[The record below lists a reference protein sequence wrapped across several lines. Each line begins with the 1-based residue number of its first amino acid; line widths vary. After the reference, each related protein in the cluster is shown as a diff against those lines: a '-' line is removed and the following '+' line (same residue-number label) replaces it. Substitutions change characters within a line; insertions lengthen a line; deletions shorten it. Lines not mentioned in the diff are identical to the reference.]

1 MSELAVKSS
10 ADLSQNPAGEQTF
23 VFDVTGMHCA
33 ACSSR
38 VERVLNAKEGVSA
51 TVNLALERADVA
63 VSGDFDADAI
73 KGFIEKT
80 GFGATLREGSL
91 AERQQQAEKLD
102 EARSEEEKR
111 SFYLFLFSAVMT
123 VPLVA
128 PMIGMVLGQSWHLNP
143 YLQLALALPVQVVV
157 GARFYRGAIAA
168 LANKAANMDVLV
180 ALGTSAAFLFSLYQV
195 AMLGQQSVGHLYFEA
210 SAAIL
215 TLIVFGKWLEGRA
228 RRSAAD
234 ALRALMGLR
243 PREARLIATD
253 GSGDRMVAI
262 EEVSVDNLIRVLP
275 GEVVPVDGEIEQGES
290 EFDEALLSG
299 ESVPVLRKAGDK
311 VIAGAVNGVGS
322 VTLKVVAL
330 GDDTVL
336 ARIIRLVDQAQTG
349 RARMQNLADRISAIF
364 VPIVVGLALLT
375 FFGWIL
381 VSGSFETALVAAVS
395 VLVIACPCALGLA
408 TPTALVAGTGAA
420 AKNGILIRDIDAL
433 EQAGKVSH
441 VVFDKT
447 GTLTEGKPSL
457 AEQRYFVDGQEAAIL
472 AAVAAVQ
479 AGSEHPL
486 AKACV
491 TAAAEESLV
500 LPKCDTTKAYV
511 GEGVEGVVDGARYL
525 IGTFD
530 FLKRHEVALDGIETE
545 MANMASEGLSVSA
558 VAKNAQLV
566 ALFGFRDEVRP
577 EAIEAIRLLKDKGFK
592 TMLLSGDAVQTV
604 ARVGDALGLDEVR
617 GGVSPQQKLSVLS
630 DLQAAGHAVAMVG
643 DGLNDAP
650 ALAKADLGI
659 AMGSGTDVAIG
670 AAAVTLMREDTRL
683 VASAFEIAQKTYRK
697 IWQNLFWAFVYNVIG
712 IPLAAF
718 GLLNPAFA
726 GAAMAFSSVS
736 VVSNALLLRRWRS
749 EH

>member
-1 MSELAVKSS
+1 MSDLAAKSS
-10 ADLSQNPAGEQTF
+10 VDLSQGAAEVQTF

-63 VSGDFDADAI
+63 VSGDFDADVI

-143 YLQLALALPVQVVV
+143 YLQLALALPVQVIV

-195 AMLGQQSVGHLYFEA
+195 AMLGHQSVGHLYFEA

-262 EEVSVDNLIRVLP
+262 EQVSVDNLIRVLP
-275 GEVVPVDGEIEQGES
+275 GEVVPVDGLIEQGES

-322 VTLKVVAL
+322 VTLRVVAL

-364 VPIVVGLALLT
+364 VPIVVGLALAT
-375 FFGWIL
+375 FFGWLL

-491 TAAAEESLV
+491 TAAEEQSLL

-511 GEGVEGVVDGARYL
+511 GEGVEGLVDGARYL

-530 FLKRHEVALDGIETE
+530 FLKRHGVALDGIETE

-558 VAKNAQLV
+558 VAKEAQLV

-630 DLQAAGHAVAMVG
+630 DLQAAGHAVAMIG

>member
-1 MSELAVKSS
+1 MSDLVAKSS
-10 ADLSQNPAGEQTF
+10 ADLSQGVADAQTF

-63 VSGDFDADAI
+63 VNGDFDADAI

-102 EARSEEEKR
+102 EARSEEEKQ

-128 PMIGMVLGQSWHLNP
+128 PMIGMALGQAWHLNP
-143 YLQLALALPVQVVV
+143 YIQLGLALPVQVIV

-195 AMLGQQSVGHLYFEA
+195 AMLGQQSAGHLYFEA

-243 PREARLIATD
+243 PREARLIAAD

-262 EEVSVDNLIRVLP
+262 EQVSVDNLIRVLP
-275 GEVVPVDGEIEQGES
+275 GEVVPVDGLIEQGES

-322 VTLKVVAL
+322 VTLRVVAL

-364 VPIVVGLALLT
+364 VPIVVGLALVT
-375 FFGWIL
+375 FLGWML

-457 AEQRYFVDGQEAAIL
+457 AEQRYFVDGQETGIL

-491 TAAAEESLV
+491 VAAAEQSLP

-511 GEGVEGVVDGARYL
+511 GEGVEGFVDGARYL

-530 FLKRHEVALDGIETE
+530 FLKRHGVSLDRIETE

-558 VAKNAQLV
+558 VAKDAQLV

-577 EAIEAIRLLKDKGFK
+577 EAIEAIALLKDKGFK

-604 ARVGDALGLDEVR
+604 ARVGDALGLDDVR

-630 DLQAAGHAVAMVG
+630 ELQAAGHAVAMIG

-670 AAAVTLMREDTRL
+670 AAALTLMREDTRL

>member
-1 MSELAVKSS
+1 MSDLAAKSS
-10 ADLSQNPAGEQTF
+10 ADLSQGAAGAQTF

-38 VERVLNAKEGVSA
+38 VERVLNAKEGISA

-63 VSGDFDADAI
+63 VNGDFDADAI

-102 EARSEEEKR
+102 EARAEEEKH

-128 PMIGMVLGQSWHLNP
+128 PMIGMVLGQDWHLNP
-143 YLQLALALPVQVVV
+143 YLQLALALPVQVIV

-195 AMLGQQSVGHLYFEA
+195 AMLGAQSAGHLYFEA

-234 ALRALMGLR
+234 SLRALMGLR
-243 PREARLIATD
+243 PREARLISAD
-253 GSGDRMVAI
+253 GSGDQMVAI
-262 EEVSVDNLIRVLP
+262 EQVSVEDLIRVLP
-275 GEVVPVDGEIEQGES
+275 GEVVPVDGLIEQGES

-299 ESVPVLRKAGDK
+299 ESVPVLRKKGER

-322 VTLKVVAL
+322 VVLKVAAL

-364 VPIVVGLALLT
+364 VPIVVGLALAT
-375 FFGWIL
+375 FLGWL
-381 VSGSFETALVAAVS
+381 FVSGSFESALVAAVS

-457 AEQRYFVDGQEAAIL
+457 AQQRYFVDGQDAEIL
-472 AAVAAVQ
+472 ASVAAVQ

-491 TAAAEESLV
+491 TAAADQSLS
-500 LPKCDTTKAYV
+500 LPQCEATTAHV
-511 GEGVEGVVDGARYL
+511 GEGVEGLVDGVRYL

-530 FLKRHEVALDGIETE
+530 FLKRHGVTLDGVETA
-545 MANMASEGLSVSA
+545 MADMAADGLSVSA
-558 VAKNAQLV
+558 VAKGDQLV
-566 ALFGFRDEVRP
+566 ALLGFRDEVRP

-604 ARVGDALGLDEVR
+604 ARVGDALGLDDVR
-617 GGVSPQQKLSVLS
+617 GGVSPQQKLAVLS
-630 DLQAAGHAVAMVG
+630 ELQDAGHAVAMIG

-670 AAAVTLMREDTRL
+670 AAALTLMREDTRL

-736 VVSNALLLRRWRS
+736 VVSNALLLRRWRAA
-749 EH
+749 H